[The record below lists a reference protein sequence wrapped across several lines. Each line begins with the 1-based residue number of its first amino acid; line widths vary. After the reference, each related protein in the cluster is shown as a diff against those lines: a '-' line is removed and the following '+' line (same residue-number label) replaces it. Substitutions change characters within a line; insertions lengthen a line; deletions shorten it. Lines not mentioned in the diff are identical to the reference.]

1 MKILAVF
8 AAFLL
13 MIPATAQKR
22 SKNET
27 PELPVIT
34 QGISYSLP
42 RTGIRVVVS
51 ATQTS
56 FVPGPYSP
64 YAEQLLGIRDAK
76 TQAQTTW
83 EITDVRLETFAEPDP
98 ENTFKVIGSGAAF
111 LQLTPAGILAGIN
124 SPAQPAACN
133 LISSTSLATVNES
146 GNLTFSN
153 LLDTP
158 GLSGRS
164 TADQRAVSAASRIIK
179 ARNTRNDIASGM
191 LDEFH
196 PDGDAY
202 EASLEELRR
211 TEKELLQLFT
221 GKSATEKY
229 TFAFDYVPTGPVT
242 GEVIFRFDEN
252 RGFLPKS
259 DLSGKPVMMDI
270 VGEDALTAKIKAVQ
284 GTQTVTPDYSGVY
297 YRQPGVASVRITRE
311 LTTIATGRATIAQ
324 LGGIAALPA
333 SLLDGNYS
341 IEFHPE
347 TGAVKS
353 ILRK

>member
-8 AAFLL
+8 AALL
-13 MIPATAQKR
+13 FMLPATAQKR
-22 SKNET
+22 GKTET
-27 PELPVIT
+27 PELPAIT

-56 FVPGPYSP
+56 FVPGPYAP

-83 EITDVRLETFAEPDP
+83 EITDVKLESFAEPDP
-98 ENTFKVIGSGAAF
+98 EATFKVTGSGAAF

-124 SPAQPAACN
+124 SQAKPDAHGLVN
-133 LISSTSLATVNES
+133 STSLATVNES
-146 GNLTFSN
+146 GKLTFSN
-153 LLDTP
+153 LIDSP

-164 TADQRAVSAASRIIK
+164 SVDQRAVSAASRIIK
-179 ARNTRNDIASGM
+179 ARNTRNEIASGM

-202 EASLEELRR
+202 EASLEELHR
-211 TEKELLQLFT
+211 TEKELLELFI
-221 GKSATEKY
+221 GKKEKKKY
-229 TFAFDYVPTGPVT
+229 TFSFDYVPSGPVT

-270 VGEDALTAKIKAVQ
+270 VSNDALSSKIKAVQ
-284 GTQTVTPDYSGVY
+284 GSQMVAGDFSGVY
-297 YRQPGVASVRITRE
+297 FRQPGVAEIRIVRE

-324 LGGIAALPA
+324 LGGISALPA